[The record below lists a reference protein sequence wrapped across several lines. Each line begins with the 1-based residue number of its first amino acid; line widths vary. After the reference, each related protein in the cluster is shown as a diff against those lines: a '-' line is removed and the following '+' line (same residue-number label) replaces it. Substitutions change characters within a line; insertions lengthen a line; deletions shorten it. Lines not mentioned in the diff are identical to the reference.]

1 MKPLLITA
9 AAAAEPGMAVVA
21 LTGIALV
28 TLVLVLLIFIIQIQ
42 GKVFD
47 KIESHK
53 RAKAEAKNAA
63 DLASKKPSNAD
74 VQLPAAPVK
83 VPPMVEEGIP
93 EEVVAVIAAAV
104 AAMGD
109 GKYTLRSL
117 TRANPGRGKWG
128 AAGAV
133 FGTDPF

>member
-1 MKPLLITA
+1 MKPLLIAA
-9 AAAAEPGMAVVA
+9 AAAAEPGIAVVA

-28 TLVLVLLIFIIQIQ
+28 TLVLVVLILIIQVQ
-42 GKVFD
+42 GKIFD
-47 KIESHK
+47 KIDSNK
-53 RAKAEAKNAA
+53 RKKAEAEKAA
-63 DLASKKPSNAD
+63 SLASKQDAKPAAM
-74 VQLPAAPVK
+74 PAAPAK
-83 VPPMVEEGIP
+83 VPPMVEDGIP

-117 TRANPGRGKWG
+117 TRVNPSRGKWG